1 MPVLRS
7 RRPTGLVLGVAAA
20 TFCGAWPLV
29 AQGQTEGRVGPVWTV
44 EGLRAGQC
52 VRFLMDPAA
61 AAKELHPGARLVRAD
76 QDQGLHTA
84 LRSAVAGQPEFA
96 AWIPASLCL
105 YYADAIQMGP
115 RRLGSKD
122 ARRSRM
128 LGLWTIAATQ
138 QGGARRDIVVGLFGT
153 GGDLVRAAEQ
163 GKVKVREAHSSIS
176 KAPGTDN
183 DLYSVQ
189 LGKTRLVW
197 NGRAAGDSLAMEQ
210 PIEELWLTTG
220 ASGTLWR
227 VRATFR
233 PAWTRSLVG
242 LLSVEG
248 KDDLA
253 KALKGSPT
261 RFVGPLYIGGGGE
274 LRFSR

>member
-1 MPVLRS
+1 MLLRD
-7 RRPTGLVLGVAAA
+7 RRTTRMALGVAAA
-20 TFCGAWPLV
+20 AVCGTWPV
-29 AQGQTEGRVGPVWTV
+29 AAQEPTKGRIGPVWTI

-52 VRFLMDPAA
+52 VRFLMNPGV
-61 AAKELHPGARLVRAD
+61 AAKELHPGARLIRAD

-84 LRSAVAGQPEFA
+84 LRSVVDGQPEFA
-96 AWIPASLCL
+96 SWIPASLCL
-105 YYADAIQMGP
+105 YYADAIRVGA

-128 LGLWTIAATQ
+128 LGLWTFAASQ
-138 QGGARRDIVVGLFGT
+138 QGGGRRDIVVELFGT

-163 GKVKVREAHSSIS
+163 GKVRVREARSSVS
-176 KAPGTDN
+176 KATGTDN
-183 DLYSVQ
+183 DLYEVQ

-197 NGRAAGDSLAMEQ
+197 NGRAAGDSSAVDQ
-210 PIEELWLTTG
+210 PINELWLTSG
-220 ASGTLWR
+220 ASGALWR
-227 VRATFR
+227 VRATLR

-242 LLSVEG
+242 VLSVEG

-261 RFVGPLYIGGGGE
+261 RFVGPIYMGGGGE

>member
-1 MPVLRS
+1 MQLRD
-7 RRPTGLVLGVAAA
+7 RRTTRMVLGVAAA
-20 TFCGAWPLV
+20 TICGTGPIA
-29 AQGQTEGRVGPVWTV
+29 AQDQTEGQSGPVWTI

-52 VRFLMDPAA
+52 VRFLMDPRA
-61 AAKELHPGARLVRAD
+61 AAKELHPGARLIRAD

-84 LRSAVAGQPEFA
+84 LRSVVDGQPEFA
-96 AWIPASLCL
+96 SWIPASLCL
-105 YYADAIQMGP
+105 YYADAIRMGT

-128 LGLWTIAATQ
+128 LGLWTVAASQ
-138 QGGARRDIVVGLFGT
+138 QGGGRRDIVVELFGT

-163 GKVKVREAHSSIS
+163 GKVRVREAKSSVS
-176 KAPGTDN
+176 RAPGNDN
-183 DLYSVQ
+183 DLYEVQ

-197 NGRAAGDSLAMEQ
+197 NGRAAGDSSAVGQ
-210 PIEELWLTTG
+210 PMDELWLTSG

-227 VRATFR
+227 VRAALR

-261 RFVGPLYIGGGGE
+261 RFVGPVYTGGGGE